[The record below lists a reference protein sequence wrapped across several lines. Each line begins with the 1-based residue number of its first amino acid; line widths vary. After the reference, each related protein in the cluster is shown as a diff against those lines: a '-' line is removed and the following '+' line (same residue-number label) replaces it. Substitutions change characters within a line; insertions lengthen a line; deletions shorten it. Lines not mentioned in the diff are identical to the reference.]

1 MQSRGRSPAGSN
13 GARGT
18 SDAGRQSAAERAD
31 RRLTAR
37 EASAFRAQ
45 ASVGTFHLDVHDIV
59 ANDDHAVALVT
70 SHQEVGGVKYED
82 LGSHVV
88 HMQHGKVTES
98 WFFAWNPT
106 SRTSSSGLT
115 SRPRPSRNREEPRVP
130 PGCPVREGNLARS
143 SAQQIP

>member
-1 MQSRGRSPAGSN
+1 VLGVLR
-13 GARGT
+13 T
-18 SDAGRQSAAERAD
+18 LGRQSAAERAD

-98 WFFAWNPT
+98 WFFAWNPYQQDELFP
-106 SRTSSSGLT
+106 GLT

-130 PGCPVREGNLARS
+130 PGCPVPRGGTSHAPARNKY
-143 SAQQIP
+143 P